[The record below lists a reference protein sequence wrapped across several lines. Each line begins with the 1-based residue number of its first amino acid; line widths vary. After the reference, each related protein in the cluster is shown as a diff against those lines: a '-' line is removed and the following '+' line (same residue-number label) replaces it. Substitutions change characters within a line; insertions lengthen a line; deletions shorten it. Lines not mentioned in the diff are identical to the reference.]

1 MAEGFDTRKLNRE
14 LLDQGVQIAVGSIF
28 SASGKYRNC
37 LRLNY
42 AQAQRPGVEEGVRRV
57 GEAACRLLDEALRSL
72 LFKATPAAED
82 EHA

>member
-1 MAEGFDTRKLNRE
+1 MELPEACDSHRLNRE
-14 LLDQGVQIAVGSIF
+14 LLAQSVQIACGSIF

-57 GEAACRLLDEALRSL
+57 GEAACRLLDEALPRSV
-72 LFKATPAAED
+72 AALV
-82 EHA
+82 